1 MAATGRAF
9 AADPIVAA
17 PGPLPP
23 AWVQQLVSCVVD
35 ENVDLPDA
43 ATLTFRD
50 PNHDMLT
57 GTGITIGTPLR
68 VSVATVRDQAQELLF
83 SGEVTALELDTD
95 RTGSFTVVRALSKAH
110 RLFRGRKVLAFR
122 NMSAADIVRK
132 VAAGAGLPTGRVE
145 TAPITYQQLS
155 QANVSDWEFLHG
167 LAQEHGTTLRVDRT
181 GKLELERPE
190 PASGA
195 PAPST
200 SADSNPLVLE
210 YGRNLFALRAVLTS
224 ADQVDTVEVRGWDVK
239 AKSALVAREPATT
252 SRTVVPGMPVRA
264 AGSGKA
270 RLTVTDTPYGTQA
283 ETTAAARSLAAAVS
297 AGVGEIEAVAEGN
310 PRLRAGVP
318 VALGNAGPA
327 FSGRYTATAAHHVL
341 EPGSGYRTTV
351 LVSTSPDRSLAGLV
365 TGGNAPARGPR
376 MPGLAIGVVT
386 DIKEPGTA
394 DRGWVRLRFPW
405 LAEDYVTD
413 WVRTVQWGG
422 VGGGGVFGPEVND
435 EVLVGFEQG
444 SLDRPYVLGGL
455 YNGVDKPSAHDV
467 RLVDPTTGKLN
478 RRSLVSRG
486 GQRIELLDASGGPTG
501 VRLAS
506 GDKKL
511 EVLLDQRRQEVT
523 LSVRGGGS
531 ITLSQRGITID
542 AGRGELVLRG
552 RDVSVT
558 GTTGVRVD
566 GGAQAVLRGRI
577 VRIN

>member
-1 MAATGRAF
+1 MAATGRSF

-23 AWVQQLVSCVVD
+23 AWAQQLVSCVVD
-35 ENVDLPDA
+35 ENVGLPDA

-57 GTGITIGTPLR
+57 ATGITIGTPLR

-132 VAAGAGLPTGRVE
+132 VAAGAGLPTGKVE

-181 GKLELERPE
+181 GKLMLERPE

-224 ADQVDTVEVRGWDVK
+224 ADQVDTVEVRGWDVAAK
-239 AKSALVAREPATT
+239 AALVAREPAVT
-252 SRTVVPGMPVRA
+252 STTVVPGMRVRP
-264 AGSGKA
+264 AGRGA
-270 RLTVTDTPYGTQA
+270 RLTVTDTPYATQA

-327 FSGRYTATAAHHVL
+327 FSGRYTTTAAHHVL

-467 RLVDPTTGKLN
+467 RLVEPTTGKLN

-486 GQRIELLDASGGPTG
+486 GQRIELLDARGGPTG

-511 EVLLDQRRQEVT
+511 EVLLDQRRQELT
-523 LSVRGGGS
+523 LSVRNGGS
-531 ITLSQRGITID
+531 ITLSDRGITID